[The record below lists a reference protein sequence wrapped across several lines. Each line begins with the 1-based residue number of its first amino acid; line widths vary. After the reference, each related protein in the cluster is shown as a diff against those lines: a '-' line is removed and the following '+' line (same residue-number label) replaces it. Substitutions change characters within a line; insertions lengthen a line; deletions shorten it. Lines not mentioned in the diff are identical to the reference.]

1 MIPIYTEISDLPQA
15 TVEEAN
21 TYHSERGN
29 TSWTGDD
36 NTKTQALQRA
46 WDYIG
51 ILKWKSGIF
60 DDSLVGV
67 KAKLAA
73 KNGQIILALEELKD
87 PGVLS
92 PGLTRDDY
100 LASRDTAGVVKRSYM
115 SNAPAY
121 KKFRGFEMLV
131 RPYVLSA
138 NTIELG
144 RG

>member
-1 MIPIYTEISDLPQA
+1 MSTEISDLPQA

-29 TSWTGDD
+29 TSWTGEDAV
-36 NTKTQALQRA
+36 KLQALQRA
-46 WDYIG
+46 WDYLELI
-51 ILKWKSGIF
+51 KWKSGIF
-60 DDSLVGV
+60 DDFTLGN

-73 KNGQIILALEELKD
+73 KNGQIILSLEELKD

-92 PGLTRDDY
+92 PGITRDDY

-131 RPYVLSA
+131 RPFVLSA
-138 NTIELG
+138 NTIELN